1 MMVSWVYVNFVNT
14 LRRSAARREKARK
27 PLAASGTLVFESWRT
42 TQLPT
47 RWRSRLKGPKCAS
60 CAGARSPI
68 TMSASP
74 ARIGATSRGT
84 SAPGYWLSASVLTIT
99 SAPSLRAASSPAEKA
114 VASPRLVGKRRSQS
128 APAARATSAVRSR
141 EPSSITR
148 ISTVSMPGTLRG
160 RSAIVAAR
168 VASSLKQG
176 IWMMS
181 FGTRGVSLTPGG
193 LRCHQHVDV
202 HHGAG
207 RGEATEHDL
216 HRLAPVGRHPGRARA
231 AHGLPPKPR
240 GRAQG
245 RSRRGEA
252 HSGPDAPA
260 TAQRRVR
267 RRRPEQRT
275 GEGDPAR
282 RPAMPGGRP
291 PPGVR
296 RIATIAPRCVPAL
309 QVLAAVGLDETQQRV
324 GHIELSAA
332 HALHPL
338 VDVPDKQPLTRELAV
353 DARARAVLEQ
363 VILLRPARH
372 GGDAHDAGRGEHRRQ
387 RHVPRGRRHRL
398 DVHPPETQLRPRI
411 EPARYIPAA
420 DPGPLPHEPPHADA
434 LLGSAARRVQLGQP
448 EQMPELVT
456 EDAKVAE
463 RRHLLLGDHAG
474 I

>member
-14 LRRSAARREKARK
+14 LRSSAARREKARK

-47 RWRSRLKGPKCAS
+47 RWRSRLTGPKCAS

-74 ARIGATSRGT
+74 ERIGATSRGT

-99 SAPSLRAASSPAEKA
+99 SAPSLRAASRPAEKA

-202 HHGAG
+202 HHGSG

-216 HRLAPVGRHPGRARA
+216 HRLAPVGRHPRRARA

-252 HSGPDAPA
+252 HGSPDAPA
-260 TAQRRVR
+260 AAEHRVR
-267 RRRPEQRT
+267 RRRREERP
-275 GEGDPAR
+275 GEREPAR
-282 RPAMPGGRP
+282 RPALPGGRP

-296 RIATIAPRCVPAL
+296 RIATIAPRRVPAL

-324 GHIELSAA
+324 GHVELSAA

-338 VDVPDKQPLTRELAV
+338 SHVPDEQPFARELRV
-353 DARARAVLEQ
+353 HARARAVLEQ
-363 VILLRPARH
+363 VVLLWPARH
-372 GGDAHDAGRGEHRRQ
+372 GRDAHHARRGEHGRQ
-387 RHVPRGRRHRL
+387 RHVPRRRRHRL
-398 DVHPPETQLRPRI
+398 DVDPSQAELRPRI
-411 EPARYIPAA
+411 EPARRVPAA
-420 DPGPLPHEPPHADA
+420 DPGALPHEPPHADA
-434 LLGSAARRVQLGQP
+434 LLRSAAGGVELGEP

-456 EDAKVAE
+456 EDA
-463 RRHLLLGDHAG
+463 
-474 I
+474 